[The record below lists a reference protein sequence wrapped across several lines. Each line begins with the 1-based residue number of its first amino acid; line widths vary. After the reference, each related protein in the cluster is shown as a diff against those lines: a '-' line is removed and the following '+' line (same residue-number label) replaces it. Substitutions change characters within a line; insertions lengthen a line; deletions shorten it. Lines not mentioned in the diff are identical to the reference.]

1 MKKINLGILFFVF
14 STLMLLAY
22 YGCKKDK
29 NSNQIENSSGNI
41 DMTIN
46 GVAWSPATLYASKS
60 GEDMMV
66 YGTSDNGKEFSIKL
80 SSVSTGSFVIG
91 EDNGSFFSDGQ
102 NYFRTGDLGTDTIVI
117 SAFDNNMIEGK
128 FDLLLIK
135 QGSERDTS
143 GYVQLK
149 GSFHVEQF
157 FNNPYGWDRGKVS
170 FYKTA
175 ESCDVMVRI
184 NMFSKGGGSNET
196 PIAGPSP
203 YLTFNFTEIP
213 ECEYGGYNL
222 DMAPLTSRSGFDF
235 RILPEGDYSIQIV
248 TPDDNMNWTK
258 IIAEDVVKIEKQKC
272 ILYEVKCDT
281 GNMIKVITKPVTGIT
296 DNSAIT
302 GGEISYDGID
312 PIDITNRGVE
322 YVAINPNYG
331 ESHTENGS
339 GLGEFTS
346 NLTDLHSATEY
357 KVRAYCYDFERGR
370 YYYGDWILFQ
380 TTGGGSGITV
390 ITKPVTNIFFYTA
403 QSGGEI
409 INSTDEILDISMRG
423 ICWSWF
429 FDEPTIEWCDSKT
442 EDGAG
447 NGSYQ
452 STMDSLSD
460 GGHYYVRA
468 YAISNSGQVYYGNVI
483 EFSTL
488 SSILILKV
496 DNVTDTFY
504 VGSSA
509 GFGLFNSLYFHY
521 VYDEYKQ
528 GSFNIYPDS
537 QTSWAATTYNF
548 DHTCLPAPF
557 LNFSRFELLLNGGA
571 WYSYQPVECVSG
583 LGFNSNGDLTIDI
596 FNNDSIVG
604 SFNAELF
611 EEYNYSNTISISGW
625 FKVYRYNR

>member
-46 GVAWSPATLYASKS
+46 GIAWSPATLYASKS

-66 YGTSDNGKEFSIKL
+66 YGTNDNGKEFSIKL

-91 EDNGSFFSDGQ
+91 EDNGGFFSDGQ

-117 SAFDNNMIEGK
+117 SAFDNNMIEGE

-184 NMFSKGGGSNET
+184 NMFNNGGGSNET

-222 DMAPLTSRSGFDF
+222 DMAPLNSRSGFDF

-281 GNMIKVITKPVTGIT
+281 EDNISVTTEPVSYIFHYMAVSGGVISYSGPDTANITSRGVCWSLTPNPSINDYKTNDGTGIGQYG
-296 DNSAIT
+296 SAI
-302 GGEISYDGID
+302 
-312 PIDITNRGVE
+312 
-322 YVAINPNYG
+322 
-331 ESHTENGS
+331 S
-339 GLGEFTS
+339 GLTP
-346 NLTDLHSATEY
+346 AT
-357 KVRAYCYDFERGR
+357 
-370 YYYGDWILFQ
+370 
-380 TTGGGSGITV
+380 T
-390 ITKPVTNIFFYTA
+390 
-403 QSGGEI
+403 
-409 INSTDEILDISMRG
+409 
-423 ICWSWF
+423 
-429 FDEPTIEWCDSKT
+429 
-442 EDGAG
+442 
-447 NGSYQ
+447 
-452 STMDSLSD
+452 
-460 GGHYYVRA
+460 YYVRA
-468 YAISNSGQVYYGNVI
+468 YAESESIVYYGNQQSFQTTINNSIMNITIDGVDYIGKATLQFPFPYFIIYESNGEYVLGITGMDFTGTSPDI
-483 EFSTL
+483 EYLDLYISHKNP
-488 SSILILKV
+488 I
-496 DNVTDTFY
+496 N
-504 VGSSA
+504 VGSYD
-509 GFGLFNSLYFHY
+509 FNKQCIEDH
-521 VYDEYKQ
+521 EYRNGEIFLLMSKNETFSDFQDWWYAQCPDYQHPHISYNGILSITALQEKMIQ
-528 GSFNIYPDS
+528 GSFNCIVVDQENPGEYPNFNFKNVSGSFTIYSDDLVPKS
-537 QTSWAATTYNF
+537 VNQKIENS
-548 DHTCLPAPF
+548 F
-557 LNFSRFELLLNGGA
+557 LNRMNKLH
-571 WYSYQPVECVSG
+571 
-583 LGFNSNGDLTIDI
+583 IR
-596 FNNDSIVG
+596 
-604 SFNAELF
+604 
-611 EEYNYSNTISISGW
+611 
-625 FKVYRYNR
+625 K